1 MEAFPQL
8 SLRSGDGCGN
18 RFLLVSSAELH
29 QTGECAE
36 DLARRVC
43 GQHYDGLLVL
53 GAVHAQAQEIRIVNR
68 DGSDGGCCLNG
79 CRVAAAHHGGRRG
92 KLRMAGHDIAWRQ
105 VADGIELALPLS
117 LREIALNP
125 ISLPGKKN
133 PAESITVHGVN
144 YWNPHVVVD
153 MPSARMLLDRTDS
166 FTAFPLADLAQRLR
180 RELQDFPHGVNVG
193 LMERSVEGASGYRL
207 RVDERGVGETAAC
220 GSGALAASAVLWSA
234 GEEGRLLWQMSG
246 GHLLLERDS
255 EGKIHLS
262 GRAQVTSPVALA
274 SLLRGTPN

>member
-18 RFLLVSSAELH
+18 RFLLVQSAELH
-29 QTGECAE
+29 QAGECAE
-36 DLARRVC
+36 HLAQRVC

-53 GAVHAQAQEIRIVNR
+53 GPAHAQAQEIRIVNR

-133 PAESITVHGVN
+133 PAESVTVHGVN

-153 MPSARMLLDRTDS
+153 VPSARLLLDCTDS
-166 FTAFPLADLAQRLR
+166 FAAFPLANLAQRLR
-180 RELQDFPHGVNVG
+180 RELQHFPQGVNVG
-193 LMERSVEGASGYRL
+193 LMERSVKGASGYRL

-220 GSGALAASAVLWSA
+220 GSGALAASAVLWSK

-246 GHLLLERDS
+246 GHLLLERDF

-262 GRAQVTSPVALA
+262 GRAQVTSPVTLA
-274 SLLRGTPN
+274 SLLRGAPN

>member
-18 RFLLVSSAELH
+18 RFLLVLASELRQTGGSAE
-29 QTGECAE
+29 Q
-36 DLARRVC
+36 LAQRVC
-43 GQHYDGLLVL
+43 GHHYDGLLVL
-53 GAVHAQAQEIRIVNR
+53 GPATAQAQELRIVNR

-92 KLRMAGHDIAWRQ
+92 KLRMAGHVIAWRQ
-105 VADGIELALPLS
+105 VADGIELALPLR
-117 LREIALNP
+117 LPEIAVTPLTM
-125 ISLPGKKN
+125 PGKKN
-133 PAESITVHGVN
+133 PAEAITVHGVH

-153 MPSARMLLDRTDS
+153 LAAAQALLDCTDS
-166 FTAFPLADLAQRLR
+166 FAAFPLAELAQRLR
-180 RELQDFPHGVNVG
+180 RETQHFPHGVNVG

-220 GSGALAASAVLWSA
+220 GSGALAASAVLWNE
-234 GEEGRLLWQMSG
+234 GEEGRLLWQMG
-246 GHLLLERDS
+246 GGRLLLERDS

-262 GRAQVTSPVALA
+262 GRAQVTAPVTLA
-274 SLLRGTPN
+274 SLLRGAPN

>member
-1 MEAFPQL
+1 MQAFPQL

-18 RFLLVSSAELH
+18 RFLLVLSAELG
-29 QTGECAE
+29 QTGESAE
-36 DLARRVC
+36 RLAQRVC

-53 GAVHAQAQEIRIVNR
+53 GSANAQAQEIRIVNR

-105 VADGIELALPLS
+105 VADGIELALPLR
-117 LREIALNP
+117 LGEIAVNP

-133 PAESITVHGVN
+133 PAESLTVHGVD

-153 MPSARMLLDRTDS
+153 MSAARTLLDCTDS
-166 FTAFPLADLAQRLR
+166 FAAFPLADLAQRLR
-180 RELQDFPHGVNVG
+180 RELQHFPQGVNVG
-193 LMERSVEGASGYRL
+193 LMERPVEGVSGYRL

-220 GSGALAASAVLWSA
+220 GSGALAASAMLWKE
-234 GEEGRLLWQMSG
+234 GEEGRLLWQMGG

-262 GRAQVTSPVALA
+262 GRAQVTAPVTLA
-274 SLLRGTPN
+274 SLLRVAPK

>member
-18 RFLLVSSAELH
+18 RFLLVQSAELH
-29 QTGECAE
+29 QAGECAE
-36 DLARRVC
+36 DLAQRVC

-53 GAVHAQAQEIRIVNR
+53 GPAHAQAQEIRIVNR

-133 PAESITVHGVN
+133 PAESVTVHGVN

-153 MPSARMLLDRTDS
+153 VPSARLLLDCTDS
-166 FTAFPLADLAQRLR
+166 FAAFPLANLAQRLR
-180 RELQDFPHGVNVG
+180 RELQHFPQGVNVG
-193 LMERSVEGASGYRL
+193 LMERSVKGASGYRL

-220 GSGALAASAVLWSA
+220 GSGALAASAVLWSK

-246 GHLLLERDS
+246 GHLLLERDF

-262 GRAQVTSPVALA
+262 GRAQVTSPVTLA
-274 SLLRGTPN
+274 SLLRGAPN